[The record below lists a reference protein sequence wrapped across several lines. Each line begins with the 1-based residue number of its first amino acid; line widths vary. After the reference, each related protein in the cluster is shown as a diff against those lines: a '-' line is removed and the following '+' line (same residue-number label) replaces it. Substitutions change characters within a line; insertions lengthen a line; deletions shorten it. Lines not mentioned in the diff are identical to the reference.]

1 MTSFLKLQ
9 AFYKHVNNNK
19 ELPVSEAGHFN
30 IIRVEDL
37 FLPEGK
43 PPDYTRR
50 SYYKV
55 SLVHGHSKIHYADQS
70 FEVTDTALVFTNPM
84 IPYRWERLSQQQTG
98 SVCIFTADFFSR
110 FGNIA
115 DFPVFKYAGSGVI
128 LLKDSTR
135 FKELFGRMAT
145 ELESS
150 YPFKYDLLRCLLMEF
165 IHEAQ
170 KIQLPDGNLLLGS
183 NAYERITVLFA
194 ELLERQF
201 PIELSSQRITLNT
214 PAAFASQLNI
224 HVNHLNKALK
234 EITGDTTSG
243 LINSRIIQ
251 EAKRLLKS
259 TTWPVNEIAW
269 TLGFEESNHFSAF
282 FKRSTGNT
290 PKQFRQD

>member
-9 AFYKHVNNNK
+9 AFYKLVNNNK
-19 ELPVSEAGHFN
+19 NLPVSEAGHFN
-30 IIRVEDL
+30 IIKVEDL
-37 FLPEGK
+37 SLPERI
-43 PPDYTRR
+43 DYTRR

-55 SLVHGHSKIHYADQS
+55 SLVNGHSKIHYADQTI
-70 FEVTDTALVFTNPM
+70 EVTESALVFTNPM
-84 IPYRWERLSQQQTG
+84 IPYRWERLSEQQTG
-98 SVCIFTADFFSR
+98 LVCIFTNNFLS
-110 FGNIA
+110 NIA

-128 LLKDSTR
+128 LLKDTTR
-135 FKELFGRMAT
+135 FNELFGRMSG

-150 YPFKYDLLRCLLMEF
+150 YSFKYDLLRCLLMEL

-170 KIQLPDGNLLLGS
+170 KIKPPDGNLLLGS

-201 PIELSSQRITLNT
+201 PIELSSQRIQLNT
-214 PAAFASQLNI
+214 PAVFARQLNI

-234 EITGDTTSG
+234 EITGETTSG

-251 EAKRLLKS
+251 EAKSLLKS

-269 TLGFEESNHFSAF
+269 ALGFEESNHFSAF
-282 FKRSTGNT
+282 FKRNTGST

>member
-1 MTSFLKLQ
+1 MTSFLKLA

-37 FLPEGK
+37 SLPGRQ
-43 PPDYTRR
+43 DYTRR

-55 SLVHGHSKIHYADQS
+55 SLVNGHSKIHYADQTI
-70 FEVTDTALVFTNPM
+70 EIKGTALVFTNPM
-84 IPYRWERLSQQQTG
+84 IPYRWERITAEQTG
-98 SVCIFTADFFSR
+98 SICIFTDDFFSK
-110 FGNIA
+110 FGNIT
-115 DFPVFKYAGSGVI
+115 DFQVFKYAESGVI
-128 LLKDSTR
+128 QLEDSSLFNGI
-135 FKELFGRMAT
+135 FKRMLN

-150 YPFKYDLLRCLLMEF
+150 YPFKYDLLRCLLMEL

-170 KIQLPDGNLLLGS
+170 KIQPPEGNLLLGS

-201 PIELSSQRITLNT
+201 PIEPGSQKIQLNT
-214 PAAFASQLNI
+214 PAAFANQLHI

-234 EITGDTTSG
+234 EITGETTSG

-251 EAKRLLKS
+251 ESKTLLKS

-269 TLGFEESNHFSAF
+269 ALGFEEPNHFSAF
-282 FKRSTGNT
+282 FKRNTKYT
-290 PKQFRQD
+290 PKQFRLT